1 MNPHS
6 ADVEGSGD
14 SRGSELGNVV
24 TSVAFSHEGQYLA
37 FGLSNGTIY
46 IRDVVTDEVVLGTKQ
61 LPLTGHTNLVS
72 SLSFSRDGK
81 QLISGSAYCTVCIWD
96 LNTSMPLTGPF
107 GGHNNPISAFPSYQD
122 MEHFFITLWVP
133 HKSDI

>member
-1 MNPHS
+1 VSPHS

-46 IRDVVTDEVVLGTKQ
+46 IRDVVTDEAVLGTNRPHKLGFLIVILERRQ
-61 LPLTGHTNLVS
+61 ATHFG
-72 SLSFSRDGK
+72 LSG
-81 QLISGSAYCTVCIWD
+81 LHSAY
-96 LNTSMPLTGPF
+96 L
-107 GGHNNPISAFPSYQD
+107 GG
-122 MEHFFITLWVP
+122 T
-133 HKSDI
+133 